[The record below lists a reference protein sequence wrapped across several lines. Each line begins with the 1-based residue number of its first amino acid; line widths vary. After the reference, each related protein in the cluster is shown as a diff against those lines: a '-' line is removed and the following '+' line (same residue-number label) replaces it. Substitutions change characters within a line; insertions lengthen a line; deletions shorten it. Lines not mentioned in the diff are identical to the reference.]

1 MPYSKRKSGDKWEV
15 INSDTGD
22 IKGTHDT
29 EKDADNQLTA
39 LYIHASPDE
48 ETKAEKMMFIPIR
61 KVNEERHE
69 VYGWAAVEEPDNSDE
84 IMDYATSKP
93 LFQEWSSKAQKRS
106 GGKSLGN
113 VRAMH
118 GNVAAGKL
126 VELRLDDKVRGFYVG
141 AKIVDDAEWKKVD
154 QGVYTGFSIGG
165 SYVKRWSDYNNPG
178 KIRYTAKP
186 NEISIVDSP
195 CITSATFDVVK
206 ADGVTIK
213 KEFHPGNGEN
223 LMSLDKYDQS
233 EDRDEDG
240 KWTAG
245 GGGAGSDVPDAVGMV
260 RPPTDEEIAAHQ
272 SAGPGEKRPGY
283 HHVHDSSTGADY
295 DAIDK
300 PASPPDS
307 TPKGMTHGKV
317 KDGGHYYE
325 IDDNTDV
332 LPNKKYPQYEGHS
345 LLSNGAEK
353 HVMIS
358 RGGNK
363 TVFAYQN
370 PDKTWSTRTE
380 TRPKGEQSLYEG
392 PETETKNHPSKE
404 DAFSYAEQYSG
415 HKFISREVGD
425 SEKISKGD
433 VMDKLQKIYDLLSGV
448 EDELKKSDI
457 PGSPEPIADIPLPS
471 MVGPDYVVEHTPPP
485 NALLEI
491 KPNAEPSQ
499 EILAAHAVATKNL
512 DAAMAAWLPKI
523 GHMVKSAVAEEFK
536 AAADLNKS
544 TPTAPALIPV
554 YRRKLINVR
563 KEK

>member
-1 MPYSKRKSGDKWEV
+1 MS
-15 INSDTGD
+15 
-22 IKGTHDT
+22 
-29 EKDADNQLTA
+29 
-39 LYIHASPDE
+39 DE
-48 ETKAEKMMFIPIR
+48 EIQSEKTMFIPIR

-93 LFQEWSSKAQKRS
+93 LFQDWSSKAQKRS

-118 GNVAAGKL
+118 GNIAAGKL
-126 VELRLDDKVRGFYVG
+126 VELRLDDKVKGFYVG

-165 SYVKRWSDYNNPG
+165 SYLKRWSDYNNPG

-195 CITSATFDVVK
+195 CITSATFEVVK
-206 ADGVTIK
+206 VDGLTVK
-213 KEFHPGNGEN
+213 KEFQPGKGVNM
-223 LMSLDKYDQS
+223 LKLDRVTEMTADEQRAFLQS
-233 EDRDEDG
+233 KLADAFPYLQRTDG
-240 KWTAG
+240 IIDNVPPNS
-245 GGGAGSDVPDAVGMV
+245 GSRYWLQDFSKDCVYVGL
-260 RPPTDEEIAAHQ
+260 
-272 SAGPGEKRPGY
+272 GEKHYSIPYTVDEANNVTFGVVTEVIM
-283 HHVHDSSTGADY
+283 HVTY
-295 DAIDK
+295 EPM
-300 PASPPDS
+300 PASTES
-307 TPKGMTHGKV
+307 VGKMTK
-317 KDGGHYYE
+317 
-325 IDDNTDV
+325 
-332 LPNKKYPQYEGHS
+332 
-345 LLSNGAEK
+345 A
-353 HVMIS
+353 
-358 RGGNK
+358 
-363 TVFAYQN
+363 
-370 PDKTWSTRTE
+370 
-380 TRPKGEQSLYEG
+380 
-392 PETETKNHPSKE
+392 
-404 DAFSYAEQYSG
+404 
-415 HKFISREVGD
+415 
-425 SEKISKGD
+425 
-433 VMDKLQKIYDLLSGV
+433 
-448 EDELKKSDI
+448 DI

-491 KPNAEPSQ
+491 KPNAEPPQ